1 MQRVEIRSV
10 KGNQSR
16 TEILIDGHKIDG
28 VRSYEIKQIA
38 GYYPILSID
47 AINISVDKPMVIMNS
62 QLNEEMQIMF
72 PNEKEPAE

>member
-38 GYYPILSID
+38 GCYPILSID
-47 AINISVDKPMVIMNS
+47 IKEDNFGEVNDAVVGLATNWVD
-62 QLNEEMQIMF
+62 
-72 PNEKEPAE
+72 